1 MNYKTTVGYAPLV
14 LGLLLIPTLPILR
27 GWYFLYALLVFLVS
41 WWLVLRDTLNL
52 VQGIGKVYWLTRSTE
67 VFTFRVQLSFM
78 RETDYPWRSG
88 KGLQL
93 VFPYRTFQIGICKPS
108 KHYTV
113 DEGLLHSL
121 VARKLPSKP
130 EDIREW

>member
-1 MNYKTTVGYAPLV
+1 MIVGYAPLILGV
-14 LGLLLIPTLPILR
+14 LLMPILPFLR
-27 GWYFLYALLVFLVS
+27 GYTLLSALFVFLLS
-41 WWLVLRDTLNL
+41 WFLVLRDTLNL
-52 VQGIGKVYWLTRSTE
+52 VQGVGKVYWLTRSTD
-67 VFTFRVQLSFM
+67 VFALKLQLSFM

-88 KGLQL
+88 KGVQL
-93 VFPYRTFQIGICKPS
+93 VFPYRTFQIGICKQS
-108 KHYTV
+108 KNYTV